1 MERDQQEHP
10 LVRHALDI
18 TLESPRGHWSGK
30 TIDVTPSRAKVALAG
45 NSAPPP
51 SRTIV
56 QLRISLPDG
65 NPPLSLPARVI
76 EADPDGVSLSFFNLK
91 DQQVQRLK
99 DHLLSLFVQE
109 SQGLLD
115 ELGVD
120 RSLNA
125 KAEAPPQASVPP
137 EVVEEVLPEVV
148 EEVLPEVVEDA
159 RPAEQ
164 EAELYRAAERKPEAA
179 EELELAKP
187 KEQPVPLKDARPDE
201 AKWEELLGKVGL
213 STLNLPQDG
222 VLSRQ
227 WLDFLE
233 QLAAT
238 NGGTG
243 KANSGKTV
251 RPHHE
256 RPRRGLRKDK

>member
-1 MERDQQEHP
+1 M
-10 LVRHALDI
+10 
-18 TLESPRGHWSGK
+18 
-30 TIDVTPSRAKVALAG
+30 
-45 NSAPPP
+45 
-51 SRTIV
+51 
-56 QLRISLPDG
+56 
-65 NPPLSLPARVI
+65 
-76 EADPDGVSLSFFNLK
+76 EADPDGVSLSFFNLR

-109 SQGLLD
+109 SQGLLH

-201 AKWEELLGKVGL
+201 AKWEELLSKVGL

-243 KANSGKTV
+243 KANSAKPV

>member
-125 KAEAPPQASVPP
+125 KAEAPPQASV
-137 EVVEEVLPEVV
+137 
-148 EEVLPEVVEDA
+148 LPEVVEDA

>member
-125 KAEAPPQASVPP
+125 KAEAPPQASV
-137 EVVEEVLPEVV
+137 
-148 EEVLPEVVEDA
+148 LPEVVEDA

-243 KANSGKTV
+243 KANSGKPV

>member
-1 MERDQQEHP
+1 MKRDQQEHP
-10 LVRHALDI
+10 LVPQALDI

-30 TIDVTPSRAKVALAG
+30 TIDLTPSRAKVALAG

-56 QLRISLPDG
+56 QLRISVPDG
-65 NPPLSLPARVI
+65 NPPLSLPARVM
-76 EADPDGVSLSFFNLK
+76 EADPDGVSLSFFNLR

-109 SQGLLD
+109 SQGLLH
-115 ELGVD
+115 ELGAD

-125 KAEAPPQASVPP
+125 KAEALPQASVP
-137 EVVEEVLPEVV
+137 PEVV

-164 EAELYRAAERKPEAA
+164 EAELSRAAERKPEAA